1 MLPIQTGCYSMKKL
15 FLLSVCVSFLVSC
28 VSSGKIVTYVAATI
42 SVVDERLSLSPLVSE
57 ARIEELPEWPSAPD
71 QQKILLKN
79 FDDIWNRLLAEFRR
93 CQKYGLY
100 RMVDDNDNPT
110 VRISVVLSEV
120 TMTGDIL
127 SMPIRLQA
135 ERLRDDQRF
144 IYTIPA
150 RAHTSSSDRSTKP
163 FHYYGRLLSAYRRDF
178 PFRDIVS
185 FFYQHKLEE

>member
-1 MLPIQTGCYSMKKL
+1 MKNVPILIIGVL
-15 FLLSVCVSFLVSC
+15 FFVSC
-28 VSSGKIVTYVAATI
+28 TSSKKIVTYVSATI
-42 SVVDERLSLSPLVSE
+42 SVVDERLNLSPLVSE
-57 ARIEELPEWPSAPD
+57 AHIEKLPEWPTAPE

-79 FDDIWNRLLAEFRR
+79 FDDIWNKLHAEFRR

-120 TMTGDIL
+120 TMTADTL
-127 SMPIRLQA
+127 SMPLRLQA

-150 RAHTSSSDRSTKP
+150 KAYISSSDRSVQP
-163 FHYYGRLLSAYRRDF
+163 FHYYGQLLSAYRRNF
-178 PFRDIVS
+178 PVRDIVS
-185 FFYQHKLEE
+185 FFYQHKLED